1 MGYITAIEASRRI
14 GVGERTVRLWIVQG
28 KLKAEKVSVNRL
40 AIDEREVDRIAKE
53 RSKYRDS
60 RQEVYEYDISERLAE
75 LDRVVTELH
84 EQVALLIDRV
94 AAIESKV
101 VVPLGGTEK
110 FKTVSVS
117 SGAVYGDDSLSDGCV
132 YTKDFARVHGVPDS
146 SFRRHINSGIG
157 GDKIEAEKSSKGR
170 YLTPNQQK
178 AALEFWDRHGVK
190 HV

>member
-14 GVGERTVRLWIVQG
+14 GVGERTVRLWIAQG

-53 RSKYRDS
+53 RSKYRS
-60 RQEVYEYDISERLAE
+60 NGQNVYGYDISERLDE
-75 LDRVVTELH
+75 LDRVVTELRK
-84 EQVALLIDRV
+84 QVALLIDRV
-94 AAIESKV
+94 AAIEPRV
-101 VVPLGGTEK
+101 VVPLEGNEK
-110 FKTVSVS
+110 FKKVSVN
-117 SGAVYGDDSLSDGCV
+117 SGMVYSDDSLPDGCV

-157 GDKIEAEKSSKGR
+157 SDKIEAEKSSKGR
-170 YLTPNQQK
+170 YLTHNQQK
-178 AALEFWDRHGVK
+178 AALEFWARHGVK

>member
-14 GVGERTVRLWIVQG
+14 GVGERTVRLWISQG

-40 AIDEREVDRIAKE
+40 AIDEREVDKIARE
-53 RSKYRDS
+53 RSKYRGS
-60 RQEVYEYDISERLAE
+60 RQEMYKYDISERLAE
-75 LDRVVTELH
+75 LDKMVIELRK
-84 EQVALLIDRV
+84 QVALLIDRV

-101 VVPLGGTEK
+101 IVPLEGTEK
-110 FKTVSVS
+110 FKAVSVS
-117 SGAVYGDDSLSDGCV
+117 SGVVGSDDSLPNGCV
-132 YTKDFARVHGVPDS
+132 YTRDFARMHGVPDS

-157 GDKIEAEKSSKGR
+157 SDKIEAEKSSKGR

>member
-14 GVGERTVRLWIVQG
+14 GVGERTIRLWIAKG

-40 AIDEREVDRIAKE
+40 AIDEREIDRIVKE

-60 RQEVYEYDISERLAE
+60 RQDMYKYGIGERLAE
-75 LDRVVTELH
+75 LDRVVTELRK
-84 EQVALLIDRV
+84 QVALLIDRV

-101 VVPLGGTEK
+101 VVPLEGAEK
-110 FKTVSVS
+110 FKVVSMSNGVV
-117 SGAVYGDDSLSDGCV
+117 GGDDGLPDGCV
-132 YTKDFARVHGVPDS
+132 YTKDFARMHGVPES

-157 GDKIEAEKSSKGR
+157 SDKIEAEKSSKGR